1 MPEWEYLGKALD
13 EAQGDRG
20 SLAFV
25 TGEAGIGKSRLLA
38 ELCEVARQ
46 RGFRVLSGRA
56 VDTGTPVTF
65 RPLFEALSGWFRHGG
80 PPQEPH
86 LDVIRA
92 ALAQLV
98 PEWRRPGET
107 PYRASPVELGEALL
121 RLLTHIAAGHGCV
134 LVLEDLHWADLDT
147 VAVLEYLGDNLA
159 AAPVQCLATLR
170 SESAAPALRVARA
183 LAARRSGA
191 ILELCRLSSAE
202 LVRMTQLH
210 AAVVER
216 EHLADRGQARPAGQG
231 GQGGVGTADV
241 IGRGEP
247 FQAVDVAW
255 RGPRL
260 RCRQGGKGSL
270 VDGAGQQRPPASFV
284 RGDVTVRE
292 RRPLIELEDEHL
304 AGREERPV
312 QGRVGHPGA
321 GQ

>member
-159 AAPVQCLATLR
+159 AAPVLCLATLR
-170 SESAAPALRVARA
+170 SESATPGVSGGAGAGGTALR
-183 LAARRSGA
+183 S
-191 ILELCRLSSAE
+191 
-202 LVRMTQLH
+202 
-210 AAVVER
+210 
-216 EHLADRGQARPAGQG
+216 
-231 GQGGVGTADV
+231 
-241 IGRGEP
+241 
-247 FQAVDVAW
+247 
-255 RGPRL
+255 
-260 RCRQGGKGSL
+260 
-270 VDGAGQQRPPASFV
+270 
-284 RGDVTVRE
+284 
-292 RRPLIELEDEHL
+292 
-304 AGREERPV
+304 
-312 QGRVGHPGA
+312 HPGA
-321 GQ
+321 AQTLLRGTRADDPAVPSYGGAAGRRRRDRPALFRRFAVSRRRAAGLGGRRRVRPVR

>member
-159 AAPVQCLATLR
+159 AAPVLCLATLR
-170 SESAAPALRVARA
+170 SESATPALRVARA

-202 LVRMTQLH
+202 LVRMTQLCLH
-210 AAVVER
+210 TEVLPDGVDEIVRRFSDGLPFLVEELLASVAAAGSVPFGD
-216 EHLADRGQARPAGQG
+216 APARDGVAVPA
-231 GQGGVGTADV
+231 
-241 IGRGEP
+241 
-247 FQAVDVAW
+247 
-255 RGPRL
+255 
-260 RCRQGGKGSL
+260 
-270 VDGAGQQRPPASFV
+270 ASP
-284 RGDVTVRE
+284 T
-292 RRPLIELEDEHL
+292 
-304 AGREERPV
+304 
-312 QGRVGHPGA
+312 
-321 GQ
+321 